1 MDVNISRLYFENKD
15 EYNKFRNYV
24 INIEVD
30 SQVKDKIIGIETFD
44 GITVKKAITEF
55 IFDIEYALYVGNT
68 NIKIE
73 EITEVLQTEP
83 EQFKKFNCY
92 RKPNACEVWLNR
104 KTGTLEGF
112 YPLISDI
119 RKAVVKENEEKYFK
133 KYIKNLE
140 NIVVEKT
147 ANNLFHEIAYLIHK
161 EGMEWGREKRNH
173 FGITLCKEYSKVLKS
188 TLEYEK
194 DAREYVDQWNDF
206 FIKAMEASVEEDEW
220 LDAIIEMKILSFDE
234 LVAEKMDIKNISM
247 EDAIWEINQRG
258 PKGYLR

>member
-24 INIEVD
+24 NNIEVD

-92 RKPNACEVWLNR
+92 
-104 KTGTLEGF
+104 T
-112 YPLISDI
+112 
-119 RKAVVKENEEKYFK
+119 
-133 KYIKNLE
+133 
-140 NIVVEKT
+140 
-147 ANNLFHEIAYLIHK
+147 
-161 EGMEWGREKRNH
+161 
-173 FGITLCKEYSKVLKS
+173 
-188 TLEYEK
+188 
-194 DAREYVDQWNDF
+194 
-206 FIKAMEASVEEDEW
+206 
-220 LDAIIEMKILSFDE
+220 
-234 LVAEKMDIKNISM
+234 
-247 EDAIWEINQRG
+247 
-258 PKGYLR
+258 